1 MLRKRIRTYE
11 RRNIRNPLIKISDF
25 TKVNLILKTDDIPK
39 KQHGIDNLNGDKISE
54 DSLDYDPFETT
65 FDRIAKD
72 AV

>member
-11 RRNIRNPLIKISDF
+11 RRNIQNPLIKISDF
-25 TKVNLILKTDDIPK
+25 TKVNLILKTDDIPRE
-39 KQHGIDNLNGDKISE
+39 QHGINNLNENKISE